1 MFMRLC
7 TPVSLRLA
15 AAAVLVPVSL
25 PASASVSLPEPA
37 AYAAPPG
44 SSCAGDDAGAFPLTS
59 RIRGGPS
66 SYRAGGGYGFW
77 YLDLT
82 NTTGRT
88 CTGVHP
94 VVVLVDT
101 ARALKPSQPK
111 LEFYADGR
119 PRPVR
124 FETTDEDELV
134 GALMDPPAGTG
145 DDPGEGEGEDTD
157 TDPAATPLPDFP
169 GFTVAPGKPLTVK
182 LRLSFTSDAVLDA
195 VTLNAAVVQRHGDD
209 GEWIG
214 QSNDYR
220 FTVDAEPR
228 PPTPTTNAPAT
239 TAPEPTGP
247 GVTAPGRTPTG
258 PTDTTGTT
266 GPTGTASPTGT
277 TTPADP
283 GPSPSPS
290 GTPSLADEAEELA
303 LTGLASPVGVLTVTV
318 CLIAAG
324 AALVQARRRR

>member
-1 MFMRLC
+1 MRLC

-25 PASASVSLPEPA
+25 PASVSLPEP

-44 SSCAGDDAGAFPLTS
+44 SSCAGADAGAFPLTS
-59 RIRGGPS
+59 RIHGGPA
-66 SYRAGGGYGFW
+66 SYRAGGGYGVW

-94 VVVLVDT
+94 VVVLVDS
-101 ARALKPSQPK
+101 ARALKPSQPQ

-134 GALMDPPAGTG
+134 GALMDPPA
-145 DDPGEGEGEDTD
+145 DPGEGAA
-157 TDPAATPLPDFP
+157 TDPDADPATPFP

-182 LRLSFTSDAVLDA
+182 LRLSFSSDAVPDT

-228 PPTPTTNAPAT
+228 LPAPATSAPAT
-239 TAPEPTGP
+239 TAPER
-247 GVTAPGRTPTG
+247 TAPGRTPTG
-258 PTDTTGTT
+258 TADTT
-266 GPTGTASPTGT
+266 GPTEHPAGTA
-277 TTPADP
+277 PAAP
-283 GPSPSPS
+283 EPSPSPS
-290 GTPSLADEAEELA
+290 ETPSFADEAEELA
-303 LTGLASPVGVLTVTV
+303 LTGLASPAGVLTVTV

>member
-1 MFMRLC
+1 MRLC

-25 PASASVSLPEPA
+25 PASVSLPEP

-44 SSCAGDDAGAFPLTS
+44 SSCAGADAGAFPLTS
-59 RIRGGPS
+59 RIHGGPA
-66 SYRAGGGYGFW
+66 SYRAGGGYGVW

-94 VVVLVDT
+94 VVVLVDS
-101 ARALKPSQPK
+101 ARALKPSQPQ

-134 GALMDPPAGTG
+134 GALMDPPA
-145 DDPGEGEGEDTD
+145 DPGESEAGDPD
-157 TDPAATPLPDFP
+157 ADPATPFP

-182 LRLSFTSDAVLDA
+182 LRLSFTSDAVPDT

-228 PPTPTTNAPAT
+228 RPAPATSAPATSAPAT

-247 GVTAPGRTPTG
+247 GATAPGRTPTG
-258 PTDTTGTT
+258 TADTTVPT
-266 GPTGTASPTGT
+266 GHPTGTA
-277 TTPADP
+277 PADP
-283 GPSPSPS
+283 EPSPSPS
-290 GTPSLADEAEELA
+290 GTPSFADEAEELA
-303 LTGLASPVGVLTVTV
+303 LTGLASPAGVLTVTV
-318 CLIAAG
+318 CLVAAG